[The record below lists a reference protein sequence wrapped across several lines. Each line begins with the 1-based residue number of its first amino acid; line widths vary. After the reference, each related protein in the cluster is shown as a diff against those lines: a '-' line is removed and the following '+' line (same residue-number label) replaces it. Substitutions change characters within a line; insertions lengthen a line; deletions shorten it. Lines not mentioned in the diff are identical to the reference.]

1 MSSTEKDVGVGSL
14 QALREGH
21 LSPNCLRIM
30 DGGECVDL
38 EFLEPF
44 ELELAKSH
52 DQGGCAKPLMPSLRP
67 AKKVWTFP
75 TPSHTK
81 GLLFT
86 PGRSSEK

>member
-1 MSSTEKDVGVGSL
+1 MSPEYLLVMRV
-14 QALREGH
+14 
-21 LSPNCLRIM
+21 IM
-30 DGGECVDL
+30 DGGDGGDL

-52 DQGGCAKPLMPSLRP
+52 EQGGCAKPLMSSLRP
-67 AKKVWTFP
+67 AKKMWTSP

-86 PGRSSEK
+86 PSQPSNGS

>member
-1 MSSTEKDVGVGSL
+1 MWGASRPSERVICPQTASESWMVG
-14 QALREGH
+14 
-21 LSPNCLRIM
+21 
-30 DGGECVDL
+30 DGGDL

-75 TPSHTK
+75 TPAHTK